1 MSKIDV
7 KKSFTTP
14 LLRELNTN
22 KETRERIE
30 GQKGQLLILNNAN
43 AFKVVVEA
51 STGLTVSNLLLRR
64 ALRAGRARAISLQK
78 TFESSKKGK
87 NRVATIKR
95 RLERDGILQ
104 SQKLKMGQS
113 LFVVTNFESSLKS
126 IKDIMLDIIFQGLGI
141 EDSAVKT
148 DVSSRIQKGH
158 GEEGYSV
165 SQVQIAKTIGRA
177 SQQVGGADFLKTNFD
192 TFLQKASINEE
203 TRAEYLNQVQSLS
216 VQYSNMVTRSGRLKA
231 QYFSIITFQDQGS
244 NAEDGRM
251 EKKLVSLFRKFI
263 NTTYGTALIDTKGS
277 STIRQKVASHVVH
290 SLTDQIGKK
299 VGVKILIDPS
309 LPVKGSK
316 STGSTETKA
325 KKEKRSS
332 LNRASKRALK
342 KPKKTKARKS
352 FTSNP
357 LAMIAMINKE
367 LPDTVRKNMQLPG
380 LENRSGRF
388 SEGVKVTSV
397 LKTSRGYPSIG
408 YTYAKY
414 PYQTFEPGY
423 AQGSTERDPR
433 KVINQS
439 IREIAAQFALGRFYT
454 RRE

>member
-51 STGLTVSNLLLRR
+51 STGFTVSNLLLRR

-192 TFLQKASINEE
+192 TFLQK
-203 TRAEYLNQVQSLS
+203 QVLIWK
-216 VQYSNMVTRSGRLKA
+216 RIG
-231 QYFSIITFQDQGS
+231 FS
-244 NAEDGRM
+244 
-251 EKKLVSLFRKFI
+251 
-263 NTTYGTALIDTKGS
+263 
-277 STIRQKVASHVVH
+277 
-290 SLTDQIGKK
+290 
-299 VGVKILIDPS
+299 P
-309 LPVKGSK
+309 P
-316 STGSTETKA
+316 
-325 KKEKRSS
+325 
-332 LNRASKRALK
+332 
-342 KPKKTKARKS
+342 
-352 FTSNP
+352 
-357 LAMIAMINKE
+357 
-367 LPDTVRKNMQLPG
+367 
-380 LENRSGRF
+380 
-388 SEGVKVTSV
+388 
-397 LKTSRGYPSIG
+397 
-408 YTYAKY
+408 
-414 PYQTFEPGY
+414 
-423 AQGSTERDPR
+423 
-433 KVINQS
+433 
-439 IREIAAQFALGRFYT
+439 
-454 RRE
+454 